1 MDRRSLIA
9 GGVTL
14 AAALGVSQAAR
25 ADSAPELDPELDPS
39 KVPAFAGGKLTGI
52 VTETIEVESD
62 GQYSIEA
69 DLGTG
74 EFTISR
80 PDGTTVVEQG
90 GAIVNRITEL
100 LVEGPDREPAKGPA
114 IRSLGTGDEDGIVLK
129 DLKSDVCPYLVGA
142 IGGGHAAA
150 WRAALALV
158 PVNPAV
164 GVIVGLGYGA
174 FWIWVSTNCPN

>member
-1 MDRRSLIA
+1 MDRRSMIA

-14 AAALGVSQAAR
+14 AAALGVSQVASAESKP
-25 ADSAPELDPELDPS
+25 ALDSELDPS
-39 KVPAFAGGKLTGI
+39 RIPAFAGGQLTG
-52 VTETIEVESD
+52 VVSETIDVESD
-62 GQYSIEA
+62 GQYSVEA
-69 DLGTG
+69 DLTTG
-74 EFTISR
+74 EFTIAR
-80 PDGTTVVEQG
+80 PDGTTVVEHG
-90 GAIVNRITEL
+90 GTIVSRIAEL
-100 LVEGPDREPAKGPA
+100 LAEGPDGEPKEGPA
-114 IRSLGTGDEDGIVLK
+114 VRSLGTGKQDEIVLR

-174 FWIWVSTNCPN
+174 FWIWVSTNCPS